1 MAQKLLG
8 FTGDMIRGQTLRISR
23 ATIPMTTRQIFEMI
37 SDELRVKEEA
47 RARGRE
53 HGKNKWNVNAMAKNN
68 SSSDENSSQEG
79 EIRSKVI
86 RQTATK
92 DTARSGVTQADQNKN
107 TGLKTEPECKPSQS
121 PAQTRHQSTHI
132 APASAPLR
140 SFSNPVWNR
149 APTVAWPTP
158 AYYSAPFGMAPQ
170 QFNSS
175 AQWNQESRTSLPP
188 FGKGKGKGKGKGVS
202 FAPSIKGNS
211 SKGAS
216 SSKGGKGNSS
226 GNTFGKGKGLAQTQ
240 AIHQNSQ
247 GNSAEICQP
256 CHNSQRRYDHSP
268 LQCPVMYGRPEQQ

>member
-1 MAQKLLG
+1 
-8 FTGDMIRGQTLRISR
+8 
-23 ATIPMTTRQIFEMI
+23 MTTRQIFEMI

-149 APTVAWPTP
+149 APTVAWPTQRTIRP
-158 AYYSAPFGMAPQ
+158 PSEWHR
-170 QFNSS
+170 SS
-175 AQWNQESRTSLPP
+175 SIHRHSGIRNLAHRFPPLEKVRVKEKEKESVLPHP
-188 FGKGKGKGKGKGVS
+188 
-202 FAPSIKGNS
+202 
-211 SKGAS
+211 SKGIPV
-216 SSKGGKGNSS
+216 KGHPHQREAKETLQEILLAKG
-226 GNTFGKGKGLAQTQ
+226 
-240 AIHQNSQ
+240 
-247 GNSAEICQP
+247 
-256 CHNSQRRYDHSP
+256 RD
-268 LQCPVMYGRPEQQ
+268 